1 MEKLLGK
8 KERQIESKLTEE
20 TIQENLKNLV
30 SVLKPIPDSGSTNKS
45 MFCTALSSIFLQF
58 RIGLK
63 AEARRP
69 RWRTAAQRQHNRSCT
84 SHAVG
89 TV

>member
-8 KERQIESKLTEE
+8 KERQIENKLTEE
-20 TIQENLKNLV
+20 TVQENLKNLA
-30 SVLKPIPDSGSTNKS
+30 SVLKPIPDSGRTNKS
-45 MFCTALSSIFLQF
+45 MFCTALSSIYPQF
-58 RIGLK
+58 GIGLK

-69 RWRTAAQRQHNRSCT
+69 RRRTVAQRQHNRSCM
-84 SHAVG
+84 SHDVG